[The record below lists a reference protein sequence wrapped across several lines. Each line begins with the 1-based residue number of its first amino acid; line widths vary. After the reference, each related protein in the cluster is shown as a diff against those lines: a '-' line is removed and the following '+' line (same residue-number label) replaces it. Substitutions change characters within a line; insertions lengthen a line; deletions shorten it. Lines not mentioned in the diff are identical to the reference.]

1 MPEILTTS
9 FKTDTTRKFVADGT
23 SNEYYVFVSSID
35 AEVPSNSISAENTFL
50 SNTLFGKKIQNNDTR
65 FMIRYYPWQN
75 GETYVQYDDIV
86 DLEDEKFYAAVG
98 PTNNDT
104 GDYRLYKCLFN
115 NYGGEVSSP
124 PIWDATT
131 VDQIY
136 RTADNYVW
144 KFMYEISPIEF
155 EAYNALGYIP
165 VTTAFDVDPVYTT
178 GGSPISDIF
187 LENKDANFGYAFKNS
202 NLGASPFSD
211 GTLTTVVDFGF
222 QPVQNYYSGQT
233 VYLRN
238 PSGLSF
244 LYEID
249 SYSYSGVTN
258 RAVIR
263 VKDNDPS
270 NGSAGLPHL
279 DGVTS
284 NAALTILPR
293 VEILGDGTGAT
304 AIPIINNDGR
314 ITDIQL
320 LTSGNG
326 YNIVTARVVDP
337 LYDFTP
343 DDQTSTDVRSQIRP
357 ILAPKD
363 GHGFNLLDELKCKHF
378 LLYGYVTGANNE
390 EIGASNTYSNVG
402 IVREPT
408 FTVASPDI
416 FDNRIRVTSAA
427 TNLVTVNSV
436 ITQVNANNEVTFKG
450 IVHEVDLLNEQ
461 FYIAEYAGPYSNQ
474 PGQDNSLDL
483 TKGFLNET
491 GQIVEINSPIVDN
504 VLLPVYTQRTGKVYY
519 MENFFPLSRN
529 DLSREEFKI
538 VFEF

>member
-165 VTTAFDVDPVYTT
+165 VTTAFDVDPAYTT

>member
-1 MPEILTTS
+1 M
-9 FKTDTTRKFVADGT
+9 
-23 SNEYYVFVSSID
+23 
-35 AEVPSNSISAENTFL
+35 
-50 SNTLFGKKIQNNDTR
+50 
-65 FMIRYYPWQN
+65 
-75 GETYVQYDDIV
+75 
-86 DLEDEKFYAAVG
+86 
-98 PTNNDT
+98 
-104 GDYRLYKCLFN
+104 
-115 NYGGEVSSP
+115 
-124 PIWDATT
+124 
-131 VDQIY
+131 
-136 RTADNYVW
+136 
-144 KFMYEISPIEF
+144 
-155 EAYNALGYIP
+155 
-165 VTTAFDVDPVYTT
+165 
-178 GGSPISDIF
+178 
-187 LENKDANFGYAFKNS
+187 
-202 NLGASPFSD
+202 
-211 GTLTTVVDFGF
+211 
-222 QPVQNYYSGQT
+222 
-233 VYLRN
+233 
-238 PSGLSF
+238 
-244 LYEID
+244 
-249 SYSYSGVTN
+249 
-258 RAVIR
+258 
-263 VKDNDPS
+263 
-270 NGSAGLPHL
+270 
-279 DGVTS
+279 
-284 NAALTILPR
+284 
-293 VEILGDGTGAT
+293 
-304 AIPIINNDGR
+304 
-314 ITDIQL
+314 
-320 LTSGNG
+320 LTSGDG
-326 YNIVTARVVDP
+326 YNIVNARVVDP

-343 DDQTSTDVRSQIRP
+343 DDPTSTDVRSQIRP

>member
-86 DLEDEKFYAAVG
+86 DLEDEKFYAVVG

-115 NYGGEVSSP
+115 NYGGEASSP

-187 LENKDANFGYAFKNS
+187 LENKDANFGYSFKNS

-249 SYSYSGVTN
+249 SYSYSDVTN

-343 DDQTSTDVRSQIRP
+343 DDPTSTDVRSQIRP

-378 LLYGYVTGANNE
+378 LLYGYITGANNE
-390 EIGASNTYSNVG
+390 EIGSSNTYSNVG

-436 ITQVNANNEVTFKG
+436 ITQVNVNNEVTFKG

-491 GQIVEINSPIVDN
+491 GQIVEINSPIIDN

>member
-165 VTTAFDVDPVYTT
+165 VTTAFDVDPAYTT

-187 LENKDANFGYAFKNS
+187 LENKDANFGYSFKNS

>member
-165 VTTAFDVDPVYTT
+165 VTTAFDVDPAYTT

-233 VYLRN
+233 AYLRN

-263 VKDNDPS
+263 VKDNDPL
-270 NGSAGLPHL
+270 NAGAGLPHL

-320 LTSGNG
+320 LTSGDG
-326 YNIVTARVVDP
+326 YNIVNARVVDP

-343 DDQTSTDVRSQIRP
+343 DDPTSTDVRSQIRP

>member
-187 LENKDANFGYAFKNS
+187 LENKDANFGYSFKNS